1 MKPVPGI
8 TVITVARKPMS
19 EGTVVEN
26 VLKWEAGGLN
36 IDGARVGFQDQL
48 MALPGSLPNAHKGF
62 QGKAFSNKDRSHGDP
77 RAKQSPL
84 GRWPSNIV
92 FEHLPGCRC
101 GGTRKVKGA
110 RTDTR
115 PEGDGGR
122 TDQSQWRFR
131 PTDVTRRGY
140 SNDKGEETIEDWVCV
155 EGCPVAELDRQSGIL
170 TSGALSAKVQRGS
183 FGQNKIYG
191 KSDGRGVGTSYQ
203 ASSGGASRFFMQVQE

>member
-140 SNDKGEETIEDWVCV
+140 SNDKGEETIEDWICV
-155 EGCPVAELDRQSGIL
+155 DGCPVAELDRQSGRRFAM
-170 TSGALSAKVQRGS
+170 TPAQENWAYNEDSRAVYRKGMGS
-183 FGQNKIYG
+183 LQGKIYE
-191 KSDGRGVGTSYQ
+191 DT
-203 ASSGGASRFFMQVQE
+203 GGASRFFKQVKG